1 MYLQERRLISP
12 KSTAKVHKGWGA
24 NTPRGGKIG
33 VVCGISDEKFLKKSV
48 FLQELC
54 TEGVLSRGGRLSS
67 VCRDGLYQISQNV
80 HFPYFNK

>member
-33 VVCGISDEKFLKKSV
+33 VVCGISE
-48 FLQELC
+48 EI
-54 TEGVLSRGGRLSS
+54 GVSSGALHRGRAESRRQT
-67 VCRDGLYQISQNV
+67 VECV
-80 HFPYFNK
+80 P